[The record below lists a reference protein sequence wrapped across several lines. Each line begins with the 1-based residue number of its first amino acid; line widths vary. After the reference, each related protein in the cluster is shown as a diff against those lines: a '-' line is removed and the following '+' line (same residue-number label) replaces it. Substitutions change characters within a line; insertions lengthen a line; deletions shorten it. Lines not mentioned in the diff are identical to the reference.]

1 MQIWINAHHN
11 QNYLGSRKDRKEENA
26 ALSLSEYEVLK
37 PSDFLHRDVINYTVV
52 TVAKGLMFLG
62 ERVISHVFPIT
73 VEQKLSVK
81 VSIANVVKD
90 ITDKLLLE
98 DLLARKR
105 NGVLDINNG
114 DLLKLPQDYSIQN
127 IKDWQ

>member
-1 MQIWINAHHN
+1 M
-11 QNYLGSRKDRKEENA
+11 
-26 ALSLSEYEVLK
+26 LK
-37 PSDFLHRDVINYTVV
+37 PSDFLHGDVINYIVV

-98 DLLARKR
+98 ERTCKKKKWSFR
-105 NGVLDINNG
+105 
-114 DLLKLPQDYSIQN
+114 Y
-127 IKDWQ
+127 